1 MKMEQEKLVPV
12 IEVCRHYNVE
22 VAFINSLQEY
32 ELIEI
37 TTIEETEFIHPEQ
50 LQQLEKLVRLHYDLD
65 VNLQGLDVI
74 NHLLQRME
82 AMQSEMIEL
91 RNRLGRFEDE

>member
-1 MKMEQEKLVPV
+1 MEKEELVPV

-37 TTIEETEFIHPEQ
+37 TTIEEVAFIHPEQ
-50 LQQLEKLVRLHYDLD
+50 LQRFEKLVRLHYDLD
-65 VNLQGLDVI
+65 VNLEGLDVI
-74 NHLLQRME
+74 NHLLQRIE
-82 AMQSEMIEL
+82 VMQHEML
-91 RNRLGRFEDE
+91 ALKNRLRRFEDQ